1 MVIRSADQ
9 DSVDVLA
16 IENSAVVFVGIHP
29 GRGDLLGFLKI
40 VVPDVVNSSDLDRPP
55 DKRRSPLPLSP
66 QSRRQSVVSSPLQY
80 IRYGGGT
87 RYNSI

>member
-29 GRGDLLGFLKI
+29 GRGDLLGFLEI
-40 VVPDVVNSSDLDRPP
+40 VVPDVANSSDLDRPP
-55 DKRRSPLPLSP
+55 DERRSPLPLSP